1 MPGYHK
7 QDHHMDHNKS
17 KNGICKN
24 ILKYDFDTQMNEWIG
39 LAKSDRW
46 AKCVECKLA
55 LVPDTYKGY
64 KFRR

>member
-1 MPGYHK
+1 
-7 QDHHMDHNKS
+7 MDHNKS

-46 AKCVECKLA
+46 EKRVEWKLA